1 MLYYWCINCFLNET
15 RMGRKKIHLNDFV
28 NHWFNSF
35 LSDLFSVSRI
45 CGRIFLA
52 KYLIC
57 VIDFIDYLQS
67 RFINSIHWLNL
78 QFFSYCSSNV
88 LLKKPR
94 FCFSYLVVFALKQSK
109 ASKETTST
117 KKLILSTKEQIYVY
131 SLFNITPLLLWVGQ
145 SMPYCMWVYCTRC
158 WCARWLFASIESHA
172 LWVIW

>member
-35 LSDLFSVSRI
+35 LSDLFFVSRI

-78 QFFSYCSSNV
+78 QFFSYCSSNMCCLKNLGFASLI
-88 LLKKPR
+88 LL
-94 FCFSYLVVFALKQSK
+94 FLHLNNLKQV
-109 ASKETTST
+109 
-117 KKLILSTKEQIYVY
+117 KKQHLQTDPFDKRA
-131 SLFNITPLLLWVGQ
+131 N
-145 SMPYCMWVYCTRC
+145 
-158 WCARWLFASIESHA
+158 
-172 LWVIW
+172 